1 MSEFSDNH
9 IHLVDPD
16 ATTAEWLQSHLAD
29 TDVIVTHYRS
39 AEERAANASRPWLL
53 IADGDTAGGR
63 RLCDDHKQ
71 TPQVNGG
78 GVVLTSGGIAVPEL
92 LDHSFLD
99 TAADL
104 YVRRPLDKSRF
115 THHLQALLEARMAS
129 RIAKRE
135 AELAEREAEAALQL
149 ANAQAERQAAMGM
162 VERAEA
168 RMAEADALM
177 AEANAQVRE
186 AEAAVEAAEAASAE
200 AIANASAAVA
210 AAQQAQEAAEA
221 QQELAEQAR
230 DDADL
235 AREAAVTDRDEAQ
248 AQREEAL
255 QAQADAEDDRAK
267 ARAAQEAAEQQRDDA
282 AAERSAALK
291 DRHNALEAQR
301 GAEAIQARRRWIE
314 RKPSSGQIGHWRL
327 KLGQRPSARRPSLNV
342 SPPRPRGP
350 LHSKLSKKRRR
361 QR

>member
-16 ATTAEWLQSHLAD
+16 PATAEWLQSHLAD
-29 TDVIVTHYRS
+29 TDVVVTHYRS
-39 AEERAANASRPWLL
+39 ADERAENASRPWLL
-53 IADGDTAGGR
+53 IADGDTVGGR
-63 RLCDDHKQ
+63 QLCDHHKQ

-149 ANAQAERQAAMGM
+149 ANAQAEREAAMGM

-168 RMAEADALM
+168 QMADADKQ
-177 AEANAQVRE
+177 AT
-186 AEAAVEAAEAASAE
+186 EAAASVEAAETA
-200 AIANASAAVA
+200 AAVA
-210 AAQQAQEAAEA
+210 IAKATADVAPAKQAQEAAEA

-230 DDADL
+230 DDAEL
-235 AREAAVTDRDEAQ
+235 AREAAVSDRDEAQ
-248 AQREEAL
+248 A
-255 QAQADAEDDRAK
+255 
-267 ARAAQEAAEQQRDDA
+267 
-282 AAERSAALK
+282 
-291 DRHNALEAQR
+291 
-301 GAEAIQARRRWIE
+301 
-314 RKPSSGQIGHWRL
+314 
-327 KLGQRPSARRPSLNV
+327 
-342 SPPRPRGP
+342 
-350 LHSKLSKKRRR
+350 
-361 QR
+361 